1 MSSEVLGF
9 WGRETISNLRR
20 NRVMSL
26 LAVSTV
32 TVSLFV
38 LGAFYLAWGSLQSK
52 VAQQAQQLDL
62 VVILDRDVTPQRRKE
77 IYEAARIPQIAKL
90 TFVSKEQALKN
101 LAKDIGDLP
110 IDDFQKD
117 NPLGDELHLKLKNP
131 NDILKVKAYLTSI
144 KGVQKLRTSD
154 VETSVV
160 KSLLAV
166 NSFVKLAGLIAF
178 LVLGFGILLI
188 IYNTIRL
195 TIFARRRE
203 IRIMELVGATPAFI
217 RVPFL
222 MEGLIYGLAGAIC
235 AAVILAMLF
244 GAVTRAN
251 TPLVSLLLPAS
262 PGALLWKCLLWTVA
276 AGLLFG
282 LVGSYL
288 SLSRSLNRSSH

>member
-9 WGRETISNLRR
+9 WGRETISNVRR

-62 VVILDRDVTPQRRKE
+62 VVILDRDVTPQRRKK
-77 IYEAARIPQIAKL
+77 IYDAARIPQIAKL

>member
-1 MSSEVLGF
+1 MSSEILGF
-9 WGRETISNLRR
+9 WGRETISNVRR
-20 NRVMSL
+20 NRLMSL
-26 LAVSTV
+26 LAMSTV

-38 LGAFYLAWGSLQSK
+38 LGAFYLAWGSLQGK
-52 VAQQAQQLDL
+52 VAQQARQLDL
-62 VVILDRDVTPQRRKE
+62 VVILDRDVTPARRKE
-77 IYEAARIPQIAKL
+77 IYEAAHIPQIAKL
-90 TFVSKEQALKN
+90 TFVSKQLALEK
-101 LAKDIGDLP
+101 LSHDLGDISVADL
-110 IDDFQKD
+110 QKD

-131 NDILKVKAYLTSI
+131 NDILKVKGYLTSI

-166 NSFVKLAGLIAF
+166 NAFVKVAGLVAF

-222 MEGLIYGLAGAIC
+222 MEGLIYGLAGAVC
-235 AAVILAMLF
+235 AAIILVLIFSAI
-244 GAVTRAN
+244 TRAN
-251 TPLVSLLLPAS
+251 TPLVSLLLPAA
-262 PGALLWKCLLWTVA
+262 PGALLWKCLLWTLA
-276 AGLLFG
+276 AGLMFG
-282 LVGSYL
+282 LVGSWL